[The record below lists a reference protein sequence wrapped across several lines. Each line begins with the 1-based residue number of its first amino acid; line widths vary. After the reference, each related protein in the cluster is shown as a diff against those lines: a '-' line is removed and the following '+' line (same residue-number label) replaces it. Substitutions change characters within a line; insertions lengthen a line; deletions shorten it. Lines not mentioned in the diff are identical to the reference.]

1 MNKKKKRIRMRKLR
15 KIIMILVLFSAM
27 ALTAC
32 GSGSIGEERD
42 SISTSEEELK
52 VGRDMEQSSQEESRS
67 AEDTDG
73 AAEET
78 AELETIAELLG
89 KSDLQAA
96 EMFGGGKENW
106 TEDKAF
112 YIGRIYQVCLFDE
125 KVTVYTSYDD
135 QQLVNSVSIWLVN
148 GEGKVKEEDVKQ
160 WVERLNDF
168 TGIEPNVYD
177 TASEAGSKNWKW
189 FLGDQAVSLNW
200 LEDML
205 TISMNVVTR
214 ELD

>member
-1 MNKKKKRIRMRKLR
+1 MNVTKL
-15 KIIMILVLFSAM
+15 ITVVMIGA

-32 GSGSIGEERD
+32 GSGSIEEGRD
-42 SISTSEEELK
+42 SISTSEELK
-52 VGRDMEQSSQEESRS
+52 VGRDTEQSSEKESGS

-73 AAEET
+73 AEDETET
-78 AELETIAELLG
+78 AELETLAELLG

-112 YIGRIYQVCLFDE
+112 YIGRIYQVYLFDE
-125 KVTVYTSYDD
+125 KVTVYTSCDE

-148 GEGKVKEEDVKQ
+148 GERKVKEEDVIQ

-168 TGIEPNVYD
+168 TGIEPNVHD

-189 FLGDQAVSLNW
+189 FLGDQAVSLYW

-205 TISMNVVTR
+205 TISMNVVTG